1 MDVKVEFLAFAD
13 SRSRRVYVCDFQ
25 GNKVC
30 SSRSPSQLRSL
41 AFTPSYMVLVG
52 CGDDGSLFFLD
63 IASNQDRVYR
73 MKEDDFCCMFVDHEK
88 MCLFAVTSRGR
99 YLMLM

>member
-1 MDVKVEFLAFAD
+1 
-13 SRSRRVYVCDFQ
+13 
-25 GNKVC
+25 
-30 SSRSPSQLRSL
+30 
-41 AFTPSYMVLVG
+41 MVLVG

-73 MKEDDFCCMFVDHEK
+73 MKEDDFCCTFVDHEK